1 MNELLS
7 FWAQWLRPSAGLPT
21 VQWSLLLALAAV
33 AGHLLQRHT
42 GLPKVVGYAGVGTLA
57 GLAGFSGALW
67 PLQGIGLFLL
77 ELAVSL
83 VLFEA
88 GGRIA
93 LRWFRHNPMVLVQSL
108 LEAALTYFAVS
119 QVLLWL
125 DTPASVAQPLAL
137 VAMAASPSVLLR
149 VVAET
154 RAAGPV
160 TERAIVL
167 TTLSTLY
174 ALALGSAHAQWLERP
189 ATTLPEVRLLAA
201 NGSLRLKSIMRG
213 CS

>member
-1 MNELLS
+1 M
-7 FWAQWLRPSAGLPT
+7 
-21 VQWSLLLALAAV
+21 AV
-33 AGHLLQRHT
+33 AGHYL
-42 GLPKVVGYAGVGTLA
+42 
-57 GLAGFSGALW
+57 FCS
-67 PLQGIGLFLL
+67 IGG
-77 ELAVSL
+77 EL

-137 VAMAASPSVLLR
+137 VAVAASPSVLLR

-154 RAAGPV
+154 RATA
-160 TERAIVL
+160 R
-167 TTLSTLY
+167 
-174 ALALGSAHAQWLERP
+174 
-189 ATTLPEVRLLAA
+189 
-201 NGSLRLKSIMRG
+201 
-213 CS
+213 